1 MLLVLLGYKERE
13 NIVRRCRKAIF
24 KAYHYRRHQL
34 SCSFIDWDIIAW
46 FLTKSLPVR
55 LLWPQQKAQG
65 ICSSKSPLEPCSTP
79 TWKLEDFSMHGCN
92 FNNLVL
98 LWSKWSRQTSGKKKN
113 RPISDVNSLLGQC
126 NSEVFPPPKPPPPC
140 RVFLL
145 WRKPKHSSSCLNWK
159 SQKVLQ
165 RGGNGAYG
173 WCTSPHTFLQT
184 AISHAQFL
192 LVWQLFRVI

>member
-98 LWSKWSRQTSGKKKN
+98 LWSKWSWQTSGKKKN

-126 NSEVFPPPKPPPPC
+126 NSEVFPPPKPPPPR
-140 RVFLL
+140 RVSLL

-173 WCTSPHTFLQT
+173 WCTSPQTFLQT